1 MLKQLL
7 FALVTVGISFTVSA
21 QEIIFQDDATT
32 KQEASGHVNARLG
45 LGQSL
50 TISPVPLPQY
60 DAKLQVTAVGVEYYS
75 YVVRNAFG
83 QIVEL
88 ENLSG
93 KPDSNYID
101 LNGAVHQGIYFITF
115 ETNAGNVTRKFAVI

>member
-7 FALVTVGISFTVSA
+7 FALVTVGISFTASA
-21 QEIIFQDDATT
+21 QEIIFQDTDAT
-32 KQEASGHVNARLG
+32 KQESSIQVNARLG

-60 DAKLQVTAVGVEYYS
+60 NAMLQVSTVGVEYYS
-75 YVVRNAFG
+75 FVVRNAYG

-93 KPDSNYID
+93 KPDSNFID

>member
-21 QEIIFQDDATT
+21 QEIIFQGDATT

-45 LGQSL
+45 VGQSL

-60 DAKLQVTAVGVEYYS
+60 NAMLQVSAVGVEYYS
-75 YVVRNAFG
+75 FVVRYGYG

-101 LNGAVHQGIYFITF
+101 LNGVVHQGIYSITF
-115 ETNAGNVTRKFAVI
+115 ETNAGNITRKFAVI

>member
-7 FALVTVGISFTVSA
+7 FALVTLGISFTASA
-21 QEIIFQDDATT
+21 QEIIFQDTDAT
-32 KQEASGHVNARLG
+32 KQESSIQVNARLG

-60 DAKLQVTAVGVEYYS
+60 NAMLQVSTVGVEYYS
-75 YVVRNAFG
+75 FVVRNAYG

-115 ETNAGNVTRKFAVI
+115 ETNAGNITRKFAVI

>member
-21 QEIIFQDDATT
+21 QEIIFQGDATT

-45 LGQSL
+45 VGQSL

-60 DAKLQVTAVGVEYYS
+60 NAMLQVSAVGVEYYS
-75 YVVRNAFG
+75 FVVRSGYG
-83 QIVEL
+83 QIVGL

-101 LNGAVHQGIYFITF
+101 LNGVVHQGIYFITF
-115 ETNAGNVTRKFAVI
+115 ETNAGNITRKFAVI

>member
-7 FALVTVGISFTVSA
+7 FALVTVGLSFTVSA
-21 QEIIFQDDATT
+21 QEIIFQDTDGT
-32 KQEASGHVNARLG
+32 KQESSIHVNARLG

-60 DAKLQVTAVGVEYYS
+60 NAMLQVSTVGVEYYS
-75 YVVRNAFG
+75 FVVRNAYG

-93 KPDSNYID
+93 KPDSNFID

>member
-21 QEIIFQDDATT
+21 QEITFQGDATT
-32 KQEASGHVNARLG
+32 KQEASGHVNARLSV
-45 LGQSL
+45 GQSL

-60 DAKLQVTAVGVEYYS
+60 NAMLQVSAVGVEYYS
-75 YVVRNAFG
+75 FVVRNGYG

-115 ETNAGNVTRKFAVI
+115 ETNAGNITRKFAVI

>member
-21 QEIIFQDDATT
+21 QEIIFFFFATT

-45 LGQSL
+45 VGQSL

-60 DAKLQVTAVGVEYYS
+60 NAMLQVSAVGVEYYS
-75 YVVRNAFG
+75 FVVRNGYG

-101 LNGAVHQGIYFITF
+101 LNGVVHQGIYFITF
-115 ETNAGNVTRKFAVI
+115 ETNAGNITRKFAVI